1 LPAHVF
7 HRHRRRRETRLPRV
21 GMRAW
26 PEAIAAVLGLAGS
39 AKLLPKGNPHCFGDG
54 VREGYS
60 YDTCCDT
67 GKGPQGETRCWD
79 GIMDFSYCC
88 RPPAPL
94 PQRGDPRCWKGFLQ
108 HMHEFCCLGSLHRH
122 GPRGSEACWY
132 NAEASGQR
140 GLSAARCCDVVP
152 ARGAGGGALCLN
164 AGHASTCAHRG
175 VSFRPP
181 TGFDALPADER
192 PLELSRDP
200 VVWPVPRPRGT
211 LAPAAHLVT
220 LGVGRFAAAP
230 ARLRSEALSLGVFGE
245 VHAYTNFSW
254 VAGREAE
261 VWSRHMDAWREG
273 RSRIAGFGW
282 WKPVLCR
289 RHLEAPALP
298 HRSGVVVFSDA
309 GSELEPVSAR
319 AWQEAL
325 VALQRFDVLA
335 VVAPEYLERHYTK
348 RAVLRRFAAALEQS
362 SSLEDGQFITG
373 LFALRKTPAA
383 LRLLEAWEALVQDV
397 GLVNEEPDPL
407 GEADYF
413 ITHRHEQSLWS
424 LLLKCAILGRAIQV
438 RQGGPLLNLS
448 ARVLILTSG
457 YESSQL
463 AKFSRRGD

>member
-1 LPAHVF
+1 
-7 HRHRRRRETRLPRV
+7 
-21 GMRAW
+21 M
-26 PEAIAAVLGLAGS
+26 
-39 AKLLPKGNPHCFGDG
+39 
-54 VREGYS
+54 
-60 YDTCCDT
+60 TCCMFHDPT
-67 GKGPQGETRCWD
+67 AKDSPCPE
-79 GIMDFSYCC
+79 
-88 RPPAPL
+88 PA
-94 PQRGDPRCWKGFLQ
+94 
-108 HMHEFCCLGSLHRH
+108 
-122 GPRGSEACWY
+122 
-132 NAEASGQR
+132 
-140 GLSAARCCDVVP
+140 
-152 ARGAGGGALCLN
+152 
-164 AGHASTCAHRG
+164 
-175 VSFRPP
+175 
-181 TGFDALPADER
+181 
-192 PLELSRDP
+192 
-200 VVWPVPRPRGT
+200 RGT